1 MPRKS
6 IQHPVTSNV
15 LVGIHLVAVE
25 VDALSISRVVQ
36 IQLDTRAKERHTKL
50 YHHWRR
56 VSIIR
61 SSVHLPMC
69 VRACVRACAYHV
81 EHQGKAIPLF
91 NHHGKPNEAHSVSQP
106 GAVRQCEC
114 GRQRV
119 LMCHSHSRQK
129 ANDPKNSRK
138 LKLFAG
144 LICNRYRRNKK
155 ITTPTTTNAN
165 TTGGL
170 ITTQSGQRVRER
182 ERESQDQQLLIII
195 VQT

>member
-69 VRACVRACAYHV
+69 VRACVRVHTMSNI
-81 EHQGKAIPLF
+81 KARPF
-91 NHHGKPNEAHSVSQP
+91 HSSIIMASQT
-106 GAVRQCEC
+106 
-114 GRQRV
+114 
-119 LMCHSHSRQK
+119 
-129 ANDPKNSRK
+129 K
-138 LKLFAG
+138 L
-144 LICNRYRRNKK
+144 
-155 ITTPTTTNAN
+155 
-165 TTGGL
+165 
-170 ITTQSGQRVRER
+170 TQSANRE
-182 ERESQDQQLLIII
+182 Q
-195 VQT
+195 